1 MENQVKQLKIN
12 VTNINSFLKKSNKDY
27 IKLRKK
33 NKRFEYEK
41 KESTKKLNKEKILF
55 LSQKKSYM

>member
-12 VTNINSFLKKSNKDY
+12 VTNINSFLKKTNKDY

-33 NKRFEYEK
+33 NKRLEYEQ
-41 KESTKKLNKEKILF
+41 KESTKKIK
-55 LSQKKSYM
+55 